1 MTVLNK
7 VHYTLS
13 FSTYIRPNLKT
24 EGTKEIVKC
33 LTNLMTNITIFIGND
48 LYLVLYIWTHL
59 FLLILAHF
67 GSSSSIF
74 YCLTIVKICLL
85 ILSSNSNKQLLPY
98 ISCFRKL
105 IKKIIIMIF
114 TNLDCVDYISI
125 HCHLSKTI

>member
-85 ILSSNSNKQLLPY
+85 ILSSNSNNQLLPY

>member
-67 GSSSSIF
+67 GSSSSIC